1 MLGQLLLTYE
11 TFSWSFPSKISSDG
25 EFSPY
30 SSSDIIS
37 DSETGG
43 MSESLG
49 DPLQV
54 TFLDLARVCVL
65 GDDSPKV
72 ISEKVFGDRGISLS
86 GSLTDLLGVDFGRHT
101 FSSIFVS
108 GICLHRFSD
117 VSESSE
123 PPDGLRVRS
132 TTSDSSDSIV
142 DEAEELVP
150 KSTDILLRLIV
161 VSGRVG
167 IVVKRSGFIRSL
179 WVLIDL
185 DREYGIFLV
194 FETFCFFLPL
204 VS

>member
-1 MLGQLLLTYE
+1 MTYE
-11 TFSWSFPSKISSDG
+11 TFSWSFSSKISSDG

-37 DSETGG
+37 DSDTGG

-54 TFLDLARVCVL
+54 TFLDFARVCVS

-72 ISEKVFGDRGISLS
+72 ISEKVFGDRGIFLS
-86 GSLTDLLGVDFGRHT
+86 GSSTDPLEVDFGRHT
-101 FSSIFVS
+101 FSSVFVS
-108 GICLHRFSD
+108 DVYLYRFSD
-117 VSESSE
+117 VSELSE
-123 PPDGLRVRS
+123 PSDGLSVRL

-167 IVVKRSGFIRSL
+167 VVVKRSGFIRSL

-185 DREYGIFLV
+185 DRV
-194 FETFCFFLPL
+194 
-204 VS
+204 